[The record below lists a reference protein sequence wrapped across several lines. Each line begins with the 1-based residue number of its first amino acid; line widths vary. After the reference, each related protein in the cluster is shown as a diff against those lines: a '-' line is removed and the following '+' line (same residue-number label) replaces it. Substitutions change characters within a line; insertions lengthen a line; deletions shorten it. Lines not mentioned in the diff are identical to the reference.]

1 MITVSGTGL
10 YLHLPWCERKCPY
23 CDFNSHVSEQKQLPE
38 QEMIAAML
46 ADLDD
51 DIETYGARAITS
63 IFIGGGTPSLLSV
76 SAIETLLG
84 GIDQRLSL
92 RDGIEITMEAN
103 PGSSEFAKFKG
114 YQSAGVN
121 RLSIGVQSF
130 DDMKLHQLGR
140 VHSSGE
146 ARAAIKAAQNA
157 GFDRINI
164 DLMYGLPKQT
174 IAQALADL
182 SAALAF
188 NTGHIS
194 WYQLTIE
201 PNTVFYSQPP
211 ILPDDDYTADIA
223 DAGERLLHERG
234 YQRYEV
240 SAYAKP
246 QQQCQHNLNY
256 WQFGDYYGIGAGA
269 HGKLSSSESVV
280 RTAKQRM
287 PERYMTPRHNDRKA
301 LVRSLDPASLKA
313 EFMLN
318 ALRLRDGVP
327 ATLYP
332 VTTGRPM
339 TDIMPEWTQLIQEEL
354 MAPSTTQLVTT
365 DLGWRFLNT
374 VIARFLD
381 DQ

>member
-38 QEMIAAML
+38 QQMIAAML

-76 SAIETLLG
+76 DAIEQLLG

-92 RDGIEITMEAN
+92 SNSIEITMEAN
-103 PGSSEFAKFKG
+103 PGSSEYAKFKG
-114 YQSAGVN
+114 YKSAGVN

-130 DDMKLHQLGR
+130 DDVKLHQLGR
-140 VHSSGE
+140 VHSSNE
-146 ARAAIKAAQNA
+146 ARAAITAAQNA

-164 DLMYGLPKQT
+164 DLMYGLPGQT
-174 IAQALADL
+174 IAQALTDL

-188 NTGHIS
+188 DTGHIS

-246 QQQCQHNLNY
+246 QQQCLHNLNY

-301 LVRSLDPASLKA
+301 LVRTLDPASLKA

-318 ALRLRDGVP
+318 ALRLREGVP

-339 TDIMPEWTQLIQEEL
+339 TDIMPEWIQLIQEEL
-354 MAPSTTQLVTT
+354 MAPSTTQLITT

-374 VIARFLD
+374 VITRFLE

>member
-76 SAIETLLG
+76 SAIDTLLG

-103 PGSSEFAKFKG
+103 PGSSEYAKFKG

-164 DLMYGLPKQT
+164 DLMYGLPEQT

-188 NTGHIS
+188 DTGHIS

-374 VIARFLD
+374 VIARFLG

>member
-38 QEMIAAML
+38 QQMIAAML

-164 DLMYGLPKQT
+164 DLMYGLPEQT

-188 NTGHIS
+188 DTGHIS

-269 HGKLSSSESVV
+269 HGKLSSAESVV

>member
-38 QEMIAAML
+38 QQMIAAML

-164 DLMYGLPKQT
+164 DLMYGLPEQT

-188 NTGHIS
+188 DTGHIS

>member
-38 QEMIAAML
+38 QQMIAAML

-76 SAIETLLG
+76 DAIEQLLG

-92 RDGIEITMEAN
+92 SNGIEITMEAN
-103 PGSSEFAKFKG
+103 PGSSEYAKFKG
-114 YQSAGVN
+114 YKSAGVN

-130 DDMKLHQLGR
+130 DDVKLHQLGR
-140 VHSSGE
+140 VHSSNE
-146 ARAAIKAAQNA
+146 ARAAITAAQNA

-164 DLMYGLPKQT
+164 DLMYGLPGQT
-174 IAQALADL
+174 IAQALTDL

-188 NTGHIS
+188 DTGHIS

-246 QQQCQHNLNY
+246 QQQCLHNLNY

-301 LVRSLDPASLKA
+301 LVRTLDPASLKA

-318 ALRLRDGVP
+318 ALRLREGVP

-374 VIARFLD
+374 VIARFLE

>member
-38 QEMIAAML
+38 QQMIAAML

-164 DLMYGLPKQT
+164 DLMYGLPEQT

-188 NTGHIS
+188 DTGHIS

-256 WQFGDYYGIGAGA
+256 WRFGDYYGIGAGA
-269 HGKLSSSESVV
+269 HGKLSSAESVV

>member
-76 SAIETLLG
+76 SAIDTLLG

-188 NTGHIS
+188 DTGHIS

>member
-38 QEMIAAML
+38 QQMIAAML
-46 ADLDD
+46 ADLND
-51 DIETYGARAITS
+51 DIDTYGARAITS

-76 SAIETLLG
+76 DAIEQLLG
-84 GIDQRLSL
+84 GINQLLSL
-92 RDGIEITMEAN
+92 SNGIEITMEAN
-103 PGSSEFAKFKG
+103 PGSSEYAKFKG
-114 YQSAGVN
+114 YKSAGVN

-130 DDMKLHQLGR
+130 DDVKLHQLGR
-140 VHSSGE
+140 VHSSNE
-146 ARAAIKAAQNA
+146 ARAAITAAQNA

-164 DLMYGLPKQT
+164 DLMYGLPGQT
-174 IAQALADL
+174 IAQALTDL

-188 NTGHIS
+188 DTGHIS

-246 QQQCQHNLNY
+246 QQQCLHNLNY

-287 PERYMTPRHNDRKA
+287 PERYMTLRHNDRKA
-301 LVRSLDPASLKA
+301 LVRTLDPASLKA

-339 TDIMPEWTQLIQEEL
+339 TDIMPEWAQIIQEEL
-354 MAPSTTQLVTT
+354 MAPSATQLITT

-374 VIARFLD
+374 VIARFLE

>member
-38 QEMIAAML
+38 QQMIAAML
-46 ADLDD
+46 ADLND
-51 DIETYGARAITS
+51 DIDTYGARAITS

-76 SAIETLLG
+76 DAIEQLLG
-84 GIDQRLSL
+84 GINQRLSL
-92 RDGIEITMEAN
+92 SNGIEITMEAN
-103 PGSSEFAKFKG
+103 PGSSEYAKFKG
-114 YQSAGVN
+114 YKSAGVN

-130 DDMKLHQLGR
+130 DDVKLHQLGR
-140 VHSSGE
+140 VHSSNE
-146 ARAAIKAAQNA
+146 ARAAITAAQNA

-164 DLMYGLPKQT
+164 DLMYGLPGQT
-174 IAQALADL
+174 IAQALTDL

-188 NTGHIS
+188 DTGHIS

-223 DAGERLLHERG
+223 DAGEHLLHERG

-246 QQQCQHNLNY
+246 QQQCLHNLNY

-287 PERYMTPRHNDRKA
+287 PERYMTLRHNDRKA
-301 LVRSLDPASLKA
+301 LVRTLDPASLKA

-354 MAPSTTQLVTT
+354 MAPSATQLITT

-374 VIARFLD
+374 VIARFLE